1 MSRLRDSGVPL
12 WVLEHERR
20 QRDMSTLLASLKDS
34 PKGNTIT
41 YDMENRIELNYLDLE
56 TGLTHPSVTPYFRRR
71 DHLGLLGKPTLMKT
85 RSRFLHAEKGL
96 KPDADLKLYQALAH
110 EIDIQVGRH
119 YRELEFEKAVP
130 YEWEDIL
137 SITRDRKVSS
147 NTQVQC
153 RIRRA
158 VEVVE
163 ERRNHRMALL
173 QMSAHADPDKPTA
186 TELQVLLRLMKDG
199 DWERRVRWQ
208 LDNKKVTMHK
218 KTHHVVPVLL
228 VTTFLGGQVR
238 VVWGYFDQ
246 KLKVQYT
253 ELRQFT
259 SSNLGKSL
267 DDLMMWALPVVPE
280 YTTHFLPMPSIAET
294 DEVADSMDS
303 DDEPAVKIPLIEIP
317 LVAESLV
324 EEQNQI
330 SCPSRERK
338 TCKKRRKNQQKGDK
352 KRRR

>member
-1 MSRLRDSGVPL
+1 
-12 WVLEHERR
+12 
-20 QRDMSTLLASLKDS
+20 
-34 PKGNTIT
+34 
-41 YDMENRIELNYLDLE
+41 
-56 TGLTHPSVTPYFRRR
+56 
-71 DHLGLLGKPTLMKT
+71 
-85 RSRFLHAEKGL
+85 
-96 KPDADLKLYQALAH
+96 
-110 EIDIQVGRH
+110 
-119 YRELEFEKAVP
+119 
-130 YEWEDIL
+130 
-137 SITRDRKVSS
+137 
-147 NTQVQC
+147 
-153 RIRRA
+153 
-158 VEVVE
+158 
-163 ERRNHRMALL
+163 MALL

-199 DWERRVRWQ
+199 DWERRVWWQ

-218 KTHHVVPVLL
+218 KTHHVVPVSPLPAGHTFTLLTLSQVLL